1 MMTNLNLVA
10 AGVGLSVVPASMQGT
25 HPSSV
30 AYRPLPKG
38 ARLEAPMTLAW
49 RQADDLGPTATL
61 LDVMRQTAQAWQA
74 AAERVR
80 AGSRRASQRKDAAG
94 DLCA

>member
-1 MMTNLNLVA
+1 
-10 AGVGLSVVPASMQGT
+10 
-25 HPSSV
+25 
-30 AYRPLPKG
+30 
-38 ARLEAPMTLAW
+38 MTLAW
-49 RQADDLGPTATL
+49 RQQDDLGPTATL

-74 AAERVR
+74 AAGRLR